1 MGQLTKWRPTLTMII
16 LLMMGAVLL
25 LPVAG
30 IGFFRLFE
38 NHLVKST
45 ESELIAQSAAIAAV
59 MAQKLREADTAVP
72 LSSHIEADPALAKDK
87 RWNPIVAQIDLS
99 SAPILGERGAARSA
113 STPSCWKPK
122 NPRWPDF
129 ACWTSTE
136 PSLPERVMWAD
147 PLRICR
153 K

>member
-1 MGQLTKWRPTLTMII
+1 MRQLTKWRPTLTMII

-59 MAQKLREADTAVP
+59 MAQKLRDSDAAV
-72 LSSHIEADPALAKDK
+72 LLGSQIEADPAED
-87 RWNPIVAQIDLS
+87 
-99 SAPILGERGAARSA
+99 
-113 STPSCWKPK
+113 
-122 NPRWPDF
+122 
-129 ACWTSTE
+129 
-136 PSLPERVMWAD
+136 
-147 PLRICR
+147 R
-153 K
+153 KSVV